1 MHCLRSP
8 TRPTIWHNQPQ
19 PRSSLSLGP
28 THLRVLAREK
38 GWAAVSELA
47 RPLCPGGTT
56 ALVSDP
62 SVVLLRGLTV
72 PSKGGGSSKASSEV
86 VLPIVSRAQLVMASC
101 PTLVDVLWSR
111 GSLSLLKEVH
121 VTQLCRVT
129 MPVLWGQSMQLPC
142 TGVLRHGLASTS
154 WVHAA
159 DGAMRRHAHPRMPWL
174 PAACSRA
181 CCRWARLG
189 LACLCQAAGAHL
201 WGPKECEEDRELPEA
216 VEVKLSMRPQG
227 LSPAGQSHVQGQ
239 QGDACWWDA
248 CWGDAF

>member
-1 MHCLRSP
+1 MHRLRSP

-19 PRSSLSLGP
+19 PRCSLSLGS

-72 PSKGGGSSKASSEV
+72 PSKGRGSSKASSEV

-111 GSLSLLKEVH
+111 GSLSLLKKVH
-121 VTQLCRVT
+121 VTQLCRMT
-129 MPVLWGQSMQLPC
+129 MPVLQGQSMQLPC
-142 TGVLRHGLASTS
+142 QGCHDMDPAAQVRSMLRMVPCAG
-154 WVHAA
+154 
-159 DGAMRRHAHPRMPWL
+159 MRTPSMEWL
-174 PAACSRA
+174 PAACNRA
-181 CCRWARLG
+181 CCRWARLP
-189 LACLCQAAGAHL
+189 LACPYQAAGF
-201 WGPKECEEDRELPEA
+201 R
-216 VEVKLSMRPQG
+216 V
-227 LSPAGQSHVQGQ
+227 
-239 QGDACWWDA
+239 
-248 CWGDAF
+248 